1 MRTSYSYADEL
12 FSDRRLTFKTVSLV
26 NGTKVEK
33 IHDISY
39 TYTNSTGIYSK
50 IAVPNLCRA
59 IC

>member
-50 IAVPNLCRA
+50 IAVQT
-59 IC
+59 